1 MIQEEMREPVSK
13 KRITCLLGLAVIIF
27 LALAYDLSIPA
38 SRSDLDLGA
47 AILAHLHTYGVQQV
61 LSVLGIWAL
70 LVLWF
75 SCFKAK
81 ALFRSPFLVLL
92 SVLFGLLNAAA
103 LHLFY
108 RNTLP
113 WGSALTWL
121 LFFLQAAVW
130 AFLFLVGAAVIL
142 RLLTSVGDAFSDR
155 EALTGPVGFGAWVG
169 RHIGVV
175 AFAVIF
181 LCWLPWLVSYYPASM
196 DWDVYDSIRKQL
208 GFDPP
213 TNHHPWFYVTVIG
226 MAYRLGQFL
235 GDKNIGIFLY
245 SLVRAVVMA
254 AIYARCCVLQRKA
267 GAPGWLP
274 VATML
279 FFAVTPVWGAYAKH
293 AFKDTLASALFCWY
307 ILALIEVGRLVH
319 GKRLRVLPCLEYSAA
334 VLLSALFRNNLVYIV
349 IPITAVLLI
358 IVLAGKLKLRYS
370 VLLLLGV
377 LLFEGYQGYIF
388 NVRGVEP
395 GNAREALSIPIQQT
409 ARTVVLHG
417 DEIAEED
424 MAVLREYFMDDCF
437 QWYDP
442 IISDPVKGF
451 IDNYYH
457 SLRDYIPYLRVWG
470 RMFFQFPGTYL
481 EAFIAHS
488 SGYYAF
494 TPDYT
499 IDSATRPIG
508 GLANVGMAIFN
519 SVEEPNFS
527 EWLLCHYSSR
537 FAGARHI
544 LDNWPELWH
553 QIPVLNHTDTKP
565 LYTWTVVLMAY
576 FLLKRK
582 EYWKLLPVCAWLLM
596 VLSCVASPVNDCFRY
611 FAPAAAAFP
620 ALIPLLKKEF
630 PPVTRGTLDGTM
642 DV

>member
-1 MIQEEMREPVSK
+1 MRKPVSK
-13 KRITCLLGLAVIIF
+13 KRLVCFLGLAVITY
-27 LALAYDLSIPA
+27 LALAYDLSVPAGDAA
-38 SRSDLDLGA
+38 SRLPVILLD
-47 AILAHLHTYGVQQV
+47 HLHTYGGAHV
-61 LSVLGIWAL
+61 LLVLGIAAL

-75 SCFKAK
+75 QFFGVK
-81 ALFRSPFLVLL
+81 ALFASPALCVL

-130 AFLFLVGAAVIL
+130 AFLFLLGAVVIL
-142 RLLTSVGDAFSDR
+142 RLLTLLGDAFSDR
-155 EALTGPVGFGAWVG
+155 RVPVGKADQVQRGDKAGFGAWVS
-169 RHIGVV
+169 RHTGVV

-196 DWDVYDSIRKQL
+196 EWDVYVPIRQQL
-208 GFDPP
+208 GYDPA
-213 TNHHPWFYVTVIG
+213 TNHHPWFYATVIG
-226 MAYRLGQFL
+226 FAYRLGLIL

-245 SLVRAVVMA
+245 SLGRAVVMA

-293 AFKDTLASALFCWY
+293 AFKDTLAAALFCWY
-307 ILALIEVGRLVH
+307 IMALIAVVRLVH
-319 GKRLRVLPCLEYSAA
+319 EKFLRVLPCLEYSAA
-334 VLLSALFRNNLVYIV
+334 VLFSALFRNNLVYIV
-349 IPITAVLLI
+349 IPVTAVLVL
-358 IVLAGKLKLRYS
+358 VALAGKLKLRYAA
-370 VLLLLGV
+370 LLLLGV

-409 ARTVVLHG
+409 ARTVVQHG

-437 QWYDP
+437 RWYDP

-451 IDNYYH
+451 GDDYYQ
-457 SLRDYIPYLRVWG
+457 SFRDYIPYLKVWG
-470 RMFFQFPGTYL
+470 RIFFQFPGTYL

-494 TPDYT
+494 TPEYT
-499 IDSATRPIG
+499 EAQRYGPGSHS
-508 GLANVGMAIFN
+508 NVGMTIFN
-519 SVEEPNFS
+519 WVEDPRFS
-527 EWLLCHYSSR
+527 EWLHCHYSDR

-553 QIPVLNHTDTKP
+553 QIPVLNLTDTKP

-576 FLLKRK
+576 LLVKRK
-582 EYWKLLPVCAWLLM
+582 EYWKLLPVCAWLLL

-620 ALIPLLKKEF
+620 AMIPLLKNDCS
-630 PPVTRGTLDGTM
+630 GTAG
-642 DV
+642 

>member
-1 MIQEEMREPVSK
+1 MREPVSK
-13 KRITCLLGLAVIIF
+13 KRITCLLGLAIIIF
-27 LALAYDLSIPA
+27 LALAYDLSVPA
-38 SRSDLDLGA
+38 SGVVLDLGA

-61 LSVLGIWAL
+61 LCVLGIWAL

-75 SCFKAK
+75 QFFGVK
-81 ALFRSPFLVLL
+81 ALFASPVLCVL
-92 SVLFGLLNAAA
+92 AVLFGLLNTAA

-113 WGSALTWL
+113 WGSVRTWL

-130 AFLFLVGAAVIL
+130 AFLFLLGAVVIL
-142 RLLTSVGDAFSDR
+142 RLLNLLGDDFSERRFPPGAADQVQR
-155 EALTGPVGFGAWVG
+155 GGKASFGAWVS
-169 RHIGVV
+169 RHTGVF

-196 DWDVYDSIRKQL
+196 QWDVYEGIRQQL

-226 MAYRLGQFL
+226 LAYRLGQYL

-245 SLVRAVVMA
+245 SLARAVMMA

-293 AFKDTLASALFCWY
+293 AFKDTLAAALFCWY
-307 ILALIEVGRLVH
+307 ILALIEVLRLVH
-319 GKRLRVLPCLEYSAA
+319 EKRLRVLPCLEYSAA
-334 VLLSALFRNNLVYIV
+334 VLFSALFRNNLVYIV
-349 IPITAVLLI
+349 IPVTAVLVL
-358 IVLAGKLKLRYS
+358 VALAGKLKPRYAAM
-370 VLLLLGV
+370 LLLGV

-395 GNAREALSIPIQQT
+395 SNACEALSIPIQQMG
-409 ARTVVLHG
+409 RTVVLHG

-424 MAVLREYFMDDCF
+424 MSVMREYFLDDCF
-437 QWYDP
+437 QSYDP
-442 IISDPVKGF
+442 IISDPFKGS

-470 RMFFQFPGTYL
+470 RLLFQFPGTYL

-494 TPDYT
+494 TPEYT
-499 IDSATRPIG
+499 EAQRYGPGSH
-508 GLANVGMAIFN
+508 ANVGMSIFN
-519 SVEEPNFS
+519 WVEDPNFS
-527 EWLLCHYSSR
+527 EWLHCHYSPR
-537 FAGARHI
+537 FAGARRL
-544 LDNWPELWH
+544 LDSWPEIWH
-553 QIPVLNHTDTKP
+553 QVPVLNLTDTKP

-576 FLLKRK
+576 LLLKRK
-582 EYWKLLPVCAWLLM
+582 EYWKLLPACAWLLI

-620 ALIPLLKKEF
+620 ALLPLLKK
-630 PPVTRGTLDGTM
+630 GW
-642 DV
+642 